1 MIYGS
6 DRFTKKFV
14 KNKKNSNMQKIIEKT
29 VSAYSR
35 AEEIWSAS
43 IHGVGIAFGIVAVTL
58 LATFSAIYQDAWAIV
73 GTSIF
78 GTSIILLYTA
88 STLYHAASNEN
99 RKRILKKFD
108 HISIYYLIA
117 GSYTPFL
124 FVNIKGAL
132 GWTIFG
138 IIWGLAIIG
147 TTLKLC
153 TDTNGT
159 KAWSIALYMGMG
171 WLIVGVI
178 WKLIIVM
185 PLSGIVFLA
194 LGGLSYTVGVAFYVQ
209 KKKAFSH
216 AIWHCFVLMGTVFHF
231 FAVLFS
237 CALID

>member
-1 MIYGS
+1 MA
-6 DRFTKKFV
+6 DA
-14 KNKKNSNMQKIIEKT
+14 IEKKPA
-29 VSAYSR
+29 AYSR

-43 IHGVGIAFGIVAVTL
+43 IHGAGIAFGVAAVAI
-58 LATFSAIYQDAWAIV
+58 LATFSAIYQDAWAVV

-78 GTSIILLYTA
+78 GASIILLYTA
-88 STLYHAASNEN
+88 STLYHAASREN
-99 RKRILKKFD
+99 VKRALKKFD

-138 IIWGLAIIG
+138 IIWGLAILG

-153 TDTNGT
+153 TAANGT
-159 KAWSIALYMGMG
+159 KAWSIILYMVMG

-178 WKLIIVM
+178 WKLLLVM
-185 PLSGIVFLA
+185 PLSGVVFLA

-216 AIWHCFVLMGTVFHF
+216 AIWHGFVLAGTVFHF